1 MKILVPLKRSDQV
14 KDLMPYVEKIARAG
28 MKAVFLVPYPVD
40 GVRWSNEESGIKA
53 VIEGQQL
60 VEYYNWE
67 NNLQKAKDRVSPAIE
82 VLPSRGIEV
91 VVDIYAG
98 SLTAAIGDYT
108 ARGDVDLIVTAAGF
122 GQRIA
127 GLLNGSNSLF
137 ELFKR
142 PSFLPALLIHPKAV
156 S

>member
-1 MKILVPLKRSDQV
+1 MKILVPLKRSDRV

-40 GVRWSNEESGIKA
+40 GVRWSSEESEIKA
-53 VIEGQQL
+53 IAEGQQL
-60 VEYYNWE
+60 AEYYNWE
-67 NNLQKAKDRVSPAIE
+67 NNLQKARDRVSLAVE
-82 VLPSRGIEV
+82 DLPSRGIEV
-91 VVDIYAG
+91 AVDIYTG
-98 SLTAAIGDYT
+98 SLTAAIKDYT
-108 ARGDVDLIVTAAGF
+108 ARGDVYLIVTAAGI

-127 GLLNGSNSLF
+127 GLFNGSNSLF

-142 PSFLPALLIHPKAV
+142 PSFLPVVLIHPKAV